1 MTLVLASSS
10 PTRARLL
17 DAVGLSFRI
26 APGRV
31 DEDALKAGLKA
42 EGASA
47 ADAAMALAGAKAM
60 RCPEKTGLILA
71 SDQLLECD
79 GRWFDKP
86 EDRAAAEAQLAALSG
101 RAHYLHTA
109 AVIHEN
115 GAEVWRHLVTPKVT
129 MRVLEPALIARY
141 LDRAGDAALG
151 GVGGYQMEGLGAH
164 LFAAIEGDP
173 YAIQGLPLLPILGFL
188 RARGV
193 GV

>member
-17 DAVGLSFRI
+17 KAGGLSFTV

-31 DEDALKAGLKA
+31 DEDGLKAGLKA
-42 EGASA
+42 EGASV

-71 SDQLLECD
+71 SDQMLECE

-86 EDRAAAEAQLAALSG
+86 ADRAGAEAQLAALSG
-101 RAHYLHTA
+101 RAHHLYTA

-115 GAEVWRHLVTPKVT
+115 GVEVWRHLATPKVT
-129 MRVLEPALIARY
+129 MRVLEPAFIARY
-141 LDRAGDAALG
+141 LDRAGEAALG
-151 GVGGYQMEGLGAH
+151 SVGGYQMEGLGAH
-164 LFAAIEGDP
+164 LFAAVEGDP
-173 YAIQGLPLLPILGFL
+173 YAIQGLPLLPLLGFL

-193 GV
+193 GL